1 MDRNQCSGW
10 TGARKEYDLV
20 RIYSRD
26 RFRESRTVSIG
37 GIVNRPDSY
46 GFWNGMTLRDLVM
59 LSGGLRDGA
68 YLDSAEVAR
77 LPADR
82 SGGRLAVTL
91 KVPLDSTY
99 LLERDSTTYPRL
111 PGLPSRARGA
121 PEVTLEPFDHVTI
134 LRQPGFELQRTVT
147 IAGEVRFP
155 GTYALTRK
163 DERVSDLVRRAG
175 GLLPTAYAD

>member
-26 RFRESRTVSIG
+26 RFRERRTVSIEG
-37 GIVNRPDSY
+37 MVNRPGGY
-46 GFWNGMTLRDLVM
+46 QFWNGMTWRDLVM
-59 LSGGLRDGA
+59 LAAGRKDGA

-91 KVPLDSTY
+91 KVRRWPW
-99 LLERDSTTYPRL
+99 
-111 PGLPSRARGA
+111 SRSI
-121 PEVTLEPFDHVTI
+121 T
-134 LRQPGFELQRTVT
+134 
-147 IAGEVRFP
+147 
-155 GTYALTRK
+155 
-163 DERVSDLVRRAG
+163 
-175 GLLPTAYAD
+175 